1 MKKSRIAAS
10 VDKVNRL
17 PLFMRN
23 KVFNLM
29 IGRVVPFVGTSGL
42 RIDKATNNE
51 WVATLANR
59 RKVQNH
65 LKQIHACGMVLI
77 AETIGVMIMAMN
89 LPNDRIPLVKK
100 IEADFIKRSTG
111 SMTGVVSVND
121 AQIQMIQDEPKGE
134 IELDIVITDEVE
146 VVPIIVKVTAAWI
159 PKN

>member
-10 VDKVNRL
+10 VEKVDRL

-100 IEADFIKRSTG
+100 IEADFVKRSTG
-111 SMTGVVSVND
+111 SMTGVVSVTD
-121 AQIQMIQDEPKGE
+121 AQIQLIHDEPKGE
-134 IELDIVITDEVE
+134 IQLDVVITDEAE
-146 VVPIIVKVTAAWI
+146 VVPVIVKVTAAWI